1 MVLLLVQV
9 RQICGCSVDELMQ
22 NRGQLL
28 VSLAEQLAEHA
39 DTAEA
44 RSALD
49 ATLTALQCLEPPP
62 MFRVEVRNLATCLQR
77 MLQVTP
83 KPMQLHW

>member
-1 MVLLLVQV
+1 MLLLLVQV
-9 RQICGCSVDELMQ
+9 KQICGRSVDKLIQ

-39 DTAEA
+39 DTAKS

-49 ATLTALQCLEPPP
+49 ATLTAVQGLDTPPVY
-62 MFRVEVRNLATCLQR
+62 RVEVRNLATCLQH
-77 MLQVTP
+77 LLWIIP
-83 KPMQLHW
+83 KAMQLHW